1 MENQDAFHL
10 TAVDVRRFEFGTAMR
25 GYEKAR
31 VDQFREQV
39 ADELERL
46 AKVNQDLEAKARG
59 FHEQLRAFRER
70 DKALNDA
77 LVSAQQLR
85 GDMKAQA
92 SAEADVIV
100 REAQLKA
107 RQISEGARE
116 HLAAL
121 RAEINRLDMMRRTY
135 LAQVKIL
142 AERHLA
148 EVDAAERQPK
158 PDTSSNLD
166 EVESAQGSHGR
177 DAAAANQSVESVG

>member
-1 MENQDAFHL
+1 MDAEDSFHF
-10 TAVDVRRFEFGTAMR
+10 TAVDARRFEFGTAMR
-25 GYEKAR
+25 GYDKAS

-46 AKVNQDLEAKARG
+46 ARMNQDLDAKARN

-92 SAEADVIV
+92 SQEADLII
-100 REAQLKA
+100 REAHMEA
-107 RQISEGARE
+107 DRIADGARA
-116 HLAAL
+116 HVGAL
-121 RAEINRLDMMRRTY
+121 KSEIERLDRVRRSY
-135 LAQVKIL
+135 VAQLRIL

-148 EVDAAERQPK
+148 EASAAEKQP
-158 PDTSSNLD
+158 PPANTDVPD
-166 EVESAQGSHGR
+166 EVNAR
-177 DAAAANQSVESVG
+177 A